1 MKIAVGATCSGWARE
16 TGLVWPWLRLRASG
30 DSNLQR
36 LLLEPRLAEPRPR
49 SERPPSDANHS
60 KGAPIVVGDRS
71 VPEAASGLRPLPLL
85 RSEPKE
91 RRLTAAAETAET
103 YPTARAQGLA

>member
-16 TGLVWPWLRLRASG
+16 TGLVWRWLRLRASG

-60 KGAPIVVGDRS
+60 KGAPIVVGHRL
-71 VPEAASGLRPLPLL
+71 VPEAASAPRLPPLL
-85 RSEPKE
+85 RSESKE
-91 RRLTAAAETAET
+91 RRLTAAAETPET
-103 YPTARAQGLA
+103 CSTERAQGLA